1 MVTEM
6 QIWGERI
13 LIMDRKEWE
22 GFCHKKK
29 RKYTILPQNSIQ
41 DS

>member
-1 MVTEM
+1 MMVTEM

-29 RKYTILPQNSIQ
+29 ENT
-41 DS
+41 